1 MTRYKFSAHQVW
13 NCDETSYLTV
23 MQPPNII
30 AEKGTKQVQQ
40 TVSAERVV
48 NVTML
53 AFINAAGGM
62 VPPVSIFPRKKLVRS
77 LYEDGPTGCLSFVKC
92 SKENPI
98 LLTLVNHCSHLDTRL
113 RKTEVAKLA
122 SCPFVSTFT
131 PSNIIS
137 GFQAT
142 GIFPMNRNAIKE
154 ARYAPSFVTE
164 RPNPITLDNSLPE
177 NDQATENTMDTL
189 LSNTPLSA
197 DVVISCPP
205 TDEAG
210 SVNVTENV
218 KNLFFS
224 STIADLIESIYA
236 ISPLVKENSGTS
248 LTSTT
253 STSTTDGVI
262 KSHVSPVDIRPL
274 PQVSHSKYDIAPAV
288 SSVKCNF
295 SMLNFSIGLIDGFS
309 WISVRKIAHQSFHLV
324 EIPIKFG
331 DFYP

>member
-1 MTRYKFSAHQVW
+1 
-13 NCDETSYLTV
+13 
-23 MQPPNII
+23 
-30 AEKGTKQVQQ
+30 
-40 TVSAERVV
+40 
-48 NVTML
+48 
-53 AFINAAGGM
+53 
-62 VPPVSIFPRKKLVRS
+62 
-77 LYEDGPTGCLSFVKC
+77 
-92 SKENPI
+92 
-98 LLTLVNHCSHLDTRL
+98 
-113 RKTEVAKLA
+113 
-122 SCPFVSTFT
+122 
-131 PSNIIS
+131 
-137 GFQAT
+137 
-142 GIFPMNRNAIKE
+142 MNRNAIKE

-274 PQVSHSKYDIAPAV
+274 PQVSQYIQNLSRPKRNSRAGSAKVLTDTPE
-288 SSVKCNF
+288 KN
-295 SMLNFSIGLIDGFS
+295 
-309 WISVRKIAHQSFHLV
+309 KIELEHQ
-324 EIPIKFG
+324 K
-331 DFYP
+331 